1 MMLLQQGT
9 QKNILLTHPKEGISR
24 LLNKLYLSFLKTY
37 VMLIKKSNIHF
48 SCTTYFSEFFF

>member
-37 VMLIKKSNIHF
+37 IMLIKKSNIHF
-48 SCTTYFSEFFF
+48 SCTTYFS